1 MEKTY
6 LSVES
11 SLLVIILVGFFFHRA
26 GIHKLEENSK

>member
-11 SLLVIILVGFFFHRA
+11 SLLVIILVGFFHRA